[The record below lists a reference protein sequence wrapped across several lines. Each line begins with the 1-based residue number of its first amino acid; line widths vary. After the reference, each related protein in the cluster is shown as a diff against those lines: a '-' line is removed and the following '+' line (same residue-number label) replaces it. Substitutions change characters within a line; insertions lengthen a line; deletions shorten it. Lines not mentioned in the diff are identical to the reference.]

1 MRKRLLAVVM
11 VALLVIA
18 QTGCGDQDLT
28 ASTMRMLK
36 QEGIVKL
43 YDSNN
48 KELSIKENLRLNSG
62 NSLTTEAQSL
72 AGVAL
77 DDTKTVTIDELSNIL
92 VNQDGKKLSIDLKDG
107 SLFFEV
113 TEKLDADASFDIR
126 TSTMVV
132 GIRGTSG
139 IVTTND
145 KGEDVVIVTDGST
158 EVTAIDLGTGKT
170 VTTVCNAGH
179 SVTAH
184 VVNEGNGDE
193 VTFDDAQVK
202 PSDLKPFATNIIAN
216 NERLMEVV
224 PAATGWSQ
232 DEIREASEGGGSESG
247 ESGAASTEEQTAAA
261 ATSETTTEETT
272 NAATGA
278 SSEEG
283 AGAEAGAEAAQAAS
297 EASSEGQ
304 ATGATSTGAAA
315 TAATASTAA
324 ATTNANAA
332 TARAIPASVAGQIVS
347 TDASGVM
354 TLVSGEQ
361 FDPAYYL
368 SRYPELAGLVGTD
381 PYKLLEHY
389 LNHGKGENRTAT
401 PEATDAML
409 AKNASGSGAGTGAG
423 AGTVTGTG
431 NGTTKTPEQQAQDEA
446 WEKFQQDLARA
457 QAEADE
463 QAAEDRRRE
472 EEALAAQAGDSGSS
486 SESDEPYDPH
496 RDEPWSDENYDETEP
511 QDPNGYDNGTTDP
524 DSGTDTGQDAGGSDQ
539 GDPSGGGKDDQNTGG
554 DTGGQTGGETGGNTS
569 GGGSDSGQG
578 DGTGG

>member
-1 MRKRLLAVVM
+1 MRKRLLAIAM

-36 QEGIVKL
+36 QEGVVKL
-43 YDSNN
+43 YDANN
-48 KELSIKENLRLNSG
+48 KELSLKENLRLNSG
-62 NSLTTEAQSL
+62 NTLETEVESL

-77 DDTKTVTIDELSNIL
+77 DDTKMVTIDELSNIL
-92 VNQDGKKLSIDLKDG
+92 VNQDGKKLSIDLKEG

-170 VTTVCNAGH
+170 VTTVCDAGH

-193 VTFDDAQVK
+193 VTFDEAQVK
-202 PSDLKPFATNIIAN
+202 PSDLKPFAVNIISN
-216 NERLMEVV
+216 SDRLMEVV

-247 ESGAASTEEQTAAA
+247 ESGEGAAEDQTAAA
-261 ATSETTTEETT
+261 AATGESTAEETT
-272 NAATGA
+272 DAATGA

-283 AGAEAGAEAAQAAS
+283 AGAEAGAEAAEAAS

-304 ATGATSTGAAA
+304 ATGATSTGTAA

-324 ATTNANAA
+324 ATTNANTS

-361 FDPAYYL
+361 
-368 SRYPELAGLVGTD
+368 LAGLVGTD

-401 PEATDAML
+401 PEATTAML
-409 AKNASGSGAGTGAG
+409 NKNAAASGQGIVSG
-423 AGTVTGTG
+423 TGTG
-431 NGTTKTPEQQAQDEA
+431 TEKTPEQIAQDEA
-446 WEKFQQDLARA
+446 YQKFVEDLARA
-457 QAEADE
+457 EAEAAE
-463 QAAEDRRRE
+463 KAAEEKRIE
-472 EEALAAQAGDSGSS
+472 ESALAAQDSGGSS
-486 SESDEPYDPH
+486 DESSGESDEPEHPKDNW
-496 RDEPWSDENYDETEP
+496 EDENWTPENE
-511 QDPNGYDNGTTDP
+511 
-524 DSGTDTGQDAGGSDQ
+524 
-539 GDPSGGGKDDQNTGG
+539 GG
-554 DTGGQTGGETGGNTS
+554 DTSGSNEGNES
-569 GGGSDSGQG
+569 NDSGQG

>member
-1 MRKRLLAVVM
+1 MRKRLLAIAM

-36 QEGIVKL
+36 QEGVVKL
-43 YDSNN
+43 YDANN
-48 KELSIKENLRLNSG
+48 KELSLKENLRLNSG
-62 NSLTTEAQSL
+62 NTLETEVESL

-77 DDTKTVTIDELSNIL
+77 DDTKMVTIDELSNIL
-92 VNQDGKKLSIDLKDG
+92 VNQDGKKLSIDLKEG

-170 VTTVCNAGH
+170 VTTVCDAGH

-193 VTFDDAQVK
+193 VTFDEAQVK
-202 PSDLKPFATNIIAN
+202 PSDLKPFAVNIISN
-216 NERLMEVV
+216 SDRLMEVV

-261 ATSETTTEETT
+261 ATSESTTEETT
-272 NAATGA
+272 DAATGA

-283 AGAEAGAEAAQAAS
+283 AGAEAGAEAAEAAS

-324 ATTNANAA
+324 ATTNANTS

-401 PEATDAML
+401 PEATTAML
-409 AKNASGSGAGTGAG
+409 NKNAAASGQ
-423 AGTVTGTG
+423 GTVSGTGTG
-431 NGTTKTPEQQAQDEA
+431 TEKTPEQIAQDEA
-446 WEKFQQDLARA
+446 YQKFVEDLARA
-457 QAEADE
+457 EAEAAE
-463 QAAEDRRRE
+463 KAAEEKRIE
-472 EEALAAQAGDSGSS
+472 ESALAAQAGDSGNS

-496 RDEPWSDENYDETEP
+496 KDEPWSDENYDEPEP
-511 QDPNGYDNGTTDP
+511 EDPNANGT
-524 DSGTDTGQDAGGSDQ
+524 
-539 GDPSGGGKDDQNTGG
+539 NT
-554 DTGGQTGGETGGNTS
+554 
-569 GGGSDSGQG
+569 DSGQG

>member
-1 MRKRLLAVVM
+1 MRKRLLAIVM

-43 YDSNN
+43 YDSDN

-62 NSLTTEAQSL
+62 NTLTTEAQSL

-139 IVTTND
+139 IVTTNE

-170 VTTVCNAGH
+170 VTTVCDAGH

-202 PSDLKPFATNIIAN
+202 PSDLKPFAVDIIAN
-216 NERLMEVV
+216 NDRLMEVV

-261 ATSETTTEETT
+261 ATSESTTEETT
-272 NAATGA
+272 DAATGA

-283 AGAEAGAEAAQAAS
+283 AGAEAGAEAAEAAS

-324 ATTNANAA
+324 ATTNANAS

-409 AKNASGSGAGTGAG
+409 AKNASGSGTGTGT
-423 AGTVTGTG
+423 GTVTGTG

-486 SESDEPYDPH
+486 SESDEPFDPH
-496 RDEPWSDENYDETEP
+496 RDEPWSDENYNEP
-511 QDPNGYDNGTTDP
+511 EPEDPNANGTNT
-524 DSGTDTGQDAGGSDQ
+524 DSGQQGGSSQDSGGSGTEGGSGQDSGGS
-539 GDPSGGGKDDQNTGG
+539 GTEGGSGQ
-554 DTGGQTGGETGGNTS
+554 DTGGGTSGDDSGGNT
-569 GGGSDSGQG
+569 SGQG